1 MLAPVFSGIGAIS
14 RLKANKNT
22 RHSLD
27 LWRVHNSKCKLFF
40 ICSEIAAFSG
50 EIFEFGRLYVSFSH
64 ILSSE
69 QFVISAK

>member
-1 MLAPVFSGIGAIS
+1 VLAPLFWGIGAIS

-27 LWRVHNSKCKLFF
+27 LWRIHNSKYKRFS
-40 ICSEIAAFSG
+40 ICSEIAALSR
-50 EIFEFGRLYVSFSH
+50 EIFEFGRLYASFSH

>member
-1 MLAPVFSGIGAIS
+1 MLALVFLGIGAIS
-14 RLKANKNT
+14 RLKANKNA
-22 RHSLD
+22 RHGLD
-27 LWRVHNSKCKLFF
+27 LWRVHNSKCKRLF
-40 ICSEIAAFSG
+40 ICLEIAAFSV